1 MKNRINER
9 IRDVKKCTITYV
21 ITKHFNILKE
31 IDKEKSWYLTSH
43 ENIP

>member
-21 ITKHFNILKE
+21 ITKHFDKK
-31 IDKEKSWYLTSH
+31 IDKEKS
-43 ENIP
+43 